1 MASAKMES
9 TRPTLTVSK
18 IALHMYKDTNAL
30 DRPLVGTHSGRWRM
44 AQVLMIS
51 IFGQFSGNGLGYFN
65 TVIFGQLGV
74 TTSSAQLGY
83 NLLNSVLSA
92 IGALSAVAL
101 TDRMPRRKV
110 LVFGTFGKRC
120 ISCGDF
126 QSPFANV
133 FLHSLRG
140 NARHKLWAI
149 GCN

>member
-1 MASAKMES
+1 
-9 TRPTLTVSK
+9 
-18 IALHMYKDTNAL
+18 
-30 DRPLVGTHSGRWRM
+30 
-44 AQVLMIS
+44 MIS

-110 LVFGTFGKRC
+110 LVIGTFG
-120 ISCGDF
+120 
-126 QSPFANV
+126 
-133 FLHSLRG
+133 RG
-140 NARHKLWAI
+140 
-149 GCN
+149 